1 MSKYRIMWRLGKSML
16 IVCLGVLLL
25 GGVVEAVEQ
34 KKISVY
40 ATIDVWEAERLLS
53 RFTEDTGIGAT
64 FIRLSTGEAFARIY
78 VEKDAPKADIIMGA
92 STPEHSV
99 LASKGLL
106 EHYVSPNTAA
116 VDPRLI
122 DPEGYTNAFFVWAI
136 GFGVNKKLVEKAGLS
151 YPERWDDLLD
161 PCWKDEIVVA
171 KPYASSTSYTL
182 VASILQWKGED
193 AGLEYLKKLG
203 KNVLHY
209 TSSGAAPCRLSAAG
223 EIMIG
228 MSAGHDILKTIRAG
242 YKVKLIYPKPT
253 GWSTGAVSIVK
264 GGPNTEGAKKFI
276 DWCFTT
282 SAQQL
287 HADISYRI
295 GTIPG
300 IMMPPGTPSLEDLEL
315 IDEDFEWMKANH
327 DRICEEWKKEVEGL

>member
-1 MSKYRIMWRLGKSML
+1 MTKIMRNLWMIIL
-16 IVCLGVLLL
+16 IVCVGILLL
-25 GGVVEAVEQ
+25 GGVVEAAEQ
-34 KKISVY
+34 KRISVY
-40 ATIDVWEAERLLS
+40 TSLDVWEAERLLN
-53 RFTEDTGIGAT
+53 RFTEDTGIKAT
-64 FIRLSTGEAFARIY
+64 FMRLSAGEMFARVY
-78 VEKDAPKADIIMGA
+78 AEKAAPKADIIIGA

-99 LASKGLL
+99 LAGKDLL
-106 EHYVSPNTAA
+106 EHYASPNTAE

-136 GFGVNKKLVEKAGLS
+136 GFGVNKNLVEKAGLQ
-151 YPERWDDLLD
+151 YPETWNDLLD

-171 KPYASSTSYTL
+171 KPYASSTSYTM
-182 VASILQWKGED
+182 VSSILQWKGES
-193 AGLEYLKKLG
+193 AGFEYLKKLG
-203 KNVLHY
+203 NNVLHY
-209 TSSGAAPCRLSAAG
+209 TSSGAAPCRSSAAG

-228 MSAGHDILKTIRAG
+228 ISAGHDILKTIRAG

-264 GGPNTEGAKKFI
+264 GGPNTEGAEKFI
-276 DWCFTT
+276 DWCFTK

-300 IMMPPGTPSLEDLEL
+300 IIMPPGTPALEDLEL
-315 IDEDFEWMKANH
+315 IKEDFEWMKVNH
-327 DRICEEWKKEVEGL
+327 DKICDTWKKEVE